1 MKPIRLFSA
10 PLVINCMSPR
20 ITVFIP
26 VYQAERYLAESIE
39 SMLGQSFADFEVLII
54 DDGSCDRSYEIAAH
68 YATKD
73 QRIRVLQNGE
83 NRGVSFTR
91 NRGIQEAKGEF
102 LALLDADDL
111 SVPERLAKQLA
122 FFDQNPD
129 VIACGTQAAIIDAD
143 GHDTGQ
149 RIETPTNKEEIKVLL
164 AFQNQFVNSSM
175 MFRMTAL
182 RKTEGYY
189 NGLSED
195 YHLAAQLNA
204 YSNLS
209 NLPDTLVHYRS
220 HQGSLSKQQLSKMQE
235 GERAVFSLIHRQLGI
250 KPDAHWIDVHHRV
263 LNTLYSVDEGSRP
276 ITVRDFEDLFI
287 RLRDANRKALIY
299 PLESFEC
306 LLFNLFYNKL
316 RSSKSRTALWT
327 LLTSDLYQQKWIRAV
342 MLRKLFKQGLG
353 ITG

>member
-1 MKPIRLFSA
+1 
-10 PLVINCMSPR
+10 MSPR

-54 DDGSCDRSYEIAAH
+54 DDGSYDRSYEIATA

-73 QRIRVLQNGE
+73 QRIRILQNDG

-129 VIACGTQAAIIDAD
+129 VVACGTQAGIIDAD
-143 GHDTGQ
+143 GHDTGE
-149 RIETPTNKEEIKVLL
+149 RIEVPTNRDEVKILL
-164 AFQNQFVNSSM
+164 PFQNQFVNSSM
-175 MFRMTAL
+175 MFRLAAL
-182 RKTEGYY
+182 RKTDGYY
-189 NGLSED
+189 EGLSED
-195 YHLAAQLNA
+195 YQLAAQLNA
-204 YSNLS
+204 QYYLT
-209 NLPDTLVHYRS
+209 NLPDTLVQYRS
-220 HQGSLSKQQLSKMQE
+220 HKSSLSKQQLSKMQE

-250 KPDAHWIDVHHRV
+250 EPSSHWIDIHHRV
-263 LNTLYSVDEGSRP
+263 LNTVYDTDGDRTP
-276 ITVRDFEDLFI
+276 IDVRDFEDLFI
-287 RLRDANRKALIY
+287 RLKDANRKTHIY
-299 PLESFEC
+299 PSESFER
-306 LLFNLFYNKL
+306 LLFNLFYDKL
-316 RSSKSRTALWT
+316 RRSKSRTALWA
-327 LLTSDLYQQKWIRAV
+327 LLTSDLYQQKWARAV
-342 MLRKLFKQGLG
+342 MFRKLFKQGLG